1 MKTKKLLSIVAV
13 FAVTFISQNAQA
25 KIWRVNNTSNYKQ
38 GTTLYGDN
46 LGGTSS
52 NPVFAQLT
60 DANTSNLVDVNGIDT
75 LHVEGTNIV
84 YNAVTF
90 NRKLIVI
97 GTGYFLNENP
107 NVSNTVSEAE
117 VQNVNFSAGS
127 EGSQL
132 IGLHVGS
139 TGFGIAI
146 NVSNILIKRCRIDY
160 SISVYNNISDIF
172 VLQNYFTNINNDNN
186 SAILS
191 NGFGFPTNFI
201 FDNNI
206 CRKVLWFATSVT
218 NVYNAEECNNN
229 VFDCPAISGQPSILM
244 NVSSFKNNILKTSS
258 ATVNIN
264 VKVASSN
271 VSYNT
276 SASPT
281 NQFGTT
287 NNNMVIT
294 DMSTLFVDPAT
305 NTTDGRYQLK
315 PGSAAGADGTDRGAF
330 GGLAVTNHYTLS
342 GLAAI
347 PVIYNINTSGVSGSG
362 GLNVSIK
369 ARTIK

>member
-1 MKTKKLLSIVAV
+1 MKKKQLFFIGLAIVV
-13 FAVTFISQNAQA
+13 GLFSQNAQA
-25 KIWRVNNTSNYKQ
+25 KIWRVNNTSNYN
-38 GTTLYGDN
+38 GTTLWGDN
-46 LGGTSS
+46 LGGTSI

-60 DANTSNLVDVNGIDT
+60 DANSSNLVSVNSTDT

-90 NRKLIVI
+90 SKKVIVI

-107 NVSNTVSEAE
+107 DVSNTVSEAQ
-117 VQNVNFSAGS
+117 VQYVTFSTGS

-132 IGLHVGS
+132 IGLHIGNS
-139 TGFGIAI
+139 PYGITI
-146 NVSNILIKRCRIDY
+146 DVSNILIKRCRIDY
-160 SISVYNNISDIF
+160 NITVNYNISDVF
-172 VLQNYFTNINNDNN
+172 VLQNFFSNTANNTS
-186 SAILS
+186 SAILCS
-191 NGFGFPTNFI
+191 PYGFPTNFI

-206 CRKVLWFATSVT
+206 CKKTLLLSTSAT

-229 VFDCPAISGQPSILM
+229 VFDCPAISGSASIQM

-264 VKVASSN
+264 ANVASSN
-271 VSYNT
+271 VSYNI

-287 NNNMVIT
+287 NNNIVVT
-294 DMSTLFVDPAT
+294 DMSTLFVDPST
-305 NTTDGRYQLK
+305 NSTDGRYQLM

-342 GLAAI
+342 GLAPI
-347 PVIYNINTSGVSGSG
+347 PVIYNITTSGVGGSA
-362 GLNVSIK
+362 GLSVSIK

>member
-1 MKTKKLLSIVAV
+1 MKKKNLL
-13 FAVTFISQNAQA
+13 FIGLSVLVSLFSQNAQG
-25 KIWRVNNTSNYKQ
+25 KIWRVNNTSNYN
-38 GTTLYGDN
+38 GTTLWGDN

-60 DANTSNLVDVNGIDT
+60 DANSSNLVSVNSTDT

-84 YNAVTF
+84 YDGLTF
-90 NRKLIVI
+90 TKKVIVI

-117 VQNVNFSAGS
+117 VQYIYFNTGS

-132 IGLHVGS
+132 IGLHIS
-139 TGFGIAI
+139 SQYGIEI
-146 NVSNILIKRCRIDY
+146 DVSNILIKRCLIDY
-160 SISVYNNISDIF
+160 SISVAYNVSDVF
-172 VLQNYFTNINNDNN
+172 VLQNFFTNKTNTST
-186 SAILS
+186 SAIRAS
-191 NGFGFPTNFI
+191 QYGFPTNFI

-206 CRKVLWFATSVT
+206 CKKTLLLSSGS
-218 NVYNAEECNNN
+218 NIYNAEECNNN
-229 VFDCPAISGQPSILM
+229 VFDCPAISGSPSIQM

-264 VKVASSN
+264 LNVPSSN

-276 SASPT
+276 SASAT

-287 NNNMVIT
+287 NNNIVIT
-294 DMSTLFVDPAT
+294 NMSTLFVDPAT
-305 NTTDGRYQLK
+305 STTDGRYQLK
-315 PGSAAGADGTDRGAF
+315 PGSAAGADGTERGAF

-342 GLAAI
+342 GLAPI
-347 PVIYNINTSGVSGSG
+347 PVIYNINTSGVAGSS

>member
-1 MKTKKLLSIVAV
+1 MKTKKLLFIAAA
-13 FAVTFISQNAQA
+13 FAISFICQNAQA
-25 KIWRVNNTSNYKQ
+25 KIWRVNNTSNYN
-38 GTTLYGDN
+38 GTTLWGDN
-46 LGGTSS
+46 LGGTST
-52 NPVFAQLT
+52 NPVFTQLS

-75 LHVEGTNIV
+75 IHVEGTNIV

-107 NVSNTVSEAE
+107 NVSNTVSEAQLQY
-117 VQNVNFSAGS
+117 VVYNTGS

-139 TGFGIAI
+139 SPYGISV

-160 SISVYNNISDIF
+160 NISVTYNISDVF
-172 VLQNYFTNINNDNN
+172 VLQNHFTNTANNTS
-186 SAILS
+186 SAILCS
-191 NGFGFPTNFI
+191 PYGFPTNFI

-206 CRKVLWFATSVT
+206 CKKTLLLSTSAT
-218 NVYNAEECNNN
+218 NIYNAEECNNN
-229 VFDCPAISGQPSILM
+229 VFDCPAISGSASIQM

-264 VKVASSN
+264 VNVASSN
-271 VSYNT
+271 VSNNV
-276 SASPT
+276 SASAT

-287 NNNMVIT
+287 NNNIVIT

-330 GGLAVTNHYTLS
+330 GGLAVSNRYTLS